1 MSYDTFMARPGPAEK
16 DMVKTSITIAPVVYV
31 KLKRIA
37 TEEQTNVR
45 VIIRRAL
52 DKFLKGRRAGRRS
65 K

>member
-1 MSYDTFMARPGPAEK
+1 MSYDIVIARPGPAEK
-16 DMVKTSITIAPVVYV
+16 DMVKTTVTIVPAVYTQ
-31 KLKRIA
+31 LKKIA
-37 TEEQTNVR
+37 AEEQTNVR